1 MIRIN
6 NTTLDEDIILSEMQ
20 YHSGENQRE
29 AMIKASES
37 LIIAELF
44 KQRALALGIGDVS
57 DENFVDELIAA
68 DVNIPKATQE
78 DCRNYYDQNLDK
90 FCTTP
95 LLAVKHILLAA
106 DPEDEMGRIEAT
118 DKAKLLIR
126 QLQQDESQFARL
138 AEAHSRCPSAK
149 TGGQLGQITRGQTV
163 PEFERQLFCC
173 EPGLVLK
180 PMESRYG
187 IHVVAIDHRVE
198 GRQLTFEMAE
208 ERIADYLNEKVRR
221 KAIAQYIDRLIAEA
235 DIEGFDFSVSESPL
249 LQ

>member
-1 MIRIN
+1 MIRVN
-6 NTTLDEDIILSEMQ
+6 NTTFDEDTIMGEMQ
-20 YHSGENQRE
+20 YHAGKDQRE

-37 LIIAELF
+37 LIIVELF
-44 KQRALALGIGDVS
+44 RQRARDLGIQNLTNED
-57 DENFVDELIAA
+57 FVDELISQEVSIPQATEA
-68 DVNIPKATQE
+68 DCQQ
-78 DCRNYYDQNLDK
+78 YYQQNLDK

-106 DPEDEMGRIEAT
+106 DPENEMDRIEAT

-126 QLQQDESQFARL
+126 QLQQDESIFAGL
-138 AEAHSRCPSAK
+138 AEAHSACPSAK

-163 PEFERQLFCC
+163 PEFERQLFSC
-173 EPGLVLK
+173 EPGLVLQ

-187 IHVVAIDHRVE
+187 IHVVMIDHRVA

-208 ERIADYLNEKVRR
+208 ERIRDYLNEKVRR
-221 KAIAQYIDRLIAEA
+221 KAIAQYIDRLIADA
-235 DIEGFDFSVSESPL
+235 DIEGFDFSVSDSPL